1 MRIFKNKWFTRYAR
15 RENINDALICQ
26 DVAQINPGVA
36 DADLG
41 GGVIKQRIA
50 RPGDGKSGGFWVII
64 LFKVDG
70 LAFFV
75 YGFAKSER
83 GNIAANELKAFRKL
97 ALTMMNL
104 DSKALEQANIEGAL
118 LEIACEVIQNEEA
131 V

>member
-15 RENINDALICQ
+15 RENIDDASLCQ
-26 DVAQINPGVA
+26 AIAQINQNAV
-36 DADLG
+36 DANLG

-50 RPGDGKSGGFWVII
+50 RPGDGKSGGFRVII
-64 LFKVDG
+64 LFRVDD

-97 ALTMMNL
+97 ALTMLNL

-118 LEIACEVIQNEEA
+118 LEVVCEMIQNEEA